1 MVHSVDGMLGK
12 EAVAEKRCLTSLLS
26 NKLKCEYLEM
36 CSFVRNRMSLA
47 IARSKTLL
55 IQGAMDKE
63 AYIRQI
69 IDLADGEVMALI
81 APWRGYGSQRLDSGR
96 VESRVANRNKVRRER
111 KEDVYKPDSGKE
123 VGV

>member
-81 APWRGYGSQRLDSGR
+81 ALWRGHTSQRLEKGR
-96 VESRVANRNKVRRER
+96 VEIRAADDKN
-111 KEDVYKPDSGKE
+111 G
-123 VGV
+123 